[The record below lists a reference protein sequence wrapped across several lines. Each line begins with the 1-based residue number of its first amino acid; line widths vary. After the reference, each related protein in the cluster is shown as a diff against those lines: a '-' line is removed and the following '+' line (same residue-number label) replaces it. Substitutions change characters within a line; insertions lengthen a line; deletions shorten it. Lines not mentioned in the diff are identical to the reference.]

1 MSDAFEISKEQLF
14 GSWSSLNTQDAVQIT
29 SRAGFDFITMDLQ
42 HGLNTLDGLAQFVDR
57 AHEGGSGAIVR
68 VPWNAPEY
76 IMRALDLEADYVIV
90 PMITGVD
97 DARRA
102 VSYSCYPP
110 AGIRS
115 WGPAKGYVH
124 DLDTNTYIA
133 RQKPRVIAMIETV
146 GAVQELAEILAIE
159 NLAGLYIGPGDLGL
173 SHEIGRVSPRHSDT
187 LRNIVEGIVTQARAA
202 GVSVGID
209 CGSVDDARY
218 WLEHGMNYVICTSDS
233 LLLYEASHD
242 FVQRMRGPERVS
254 GRARYDV

>member
-1 MSDAFEISKEQLF
+1 MSDAFKISKEHLF
-14 GSWSSLNTQDAVQIT
+14 GAWSSVNSQDAVQIT

-42 HGLNTLDGLAQFVDR
+42 HGLNTLNDLAPFVDR
-57 AHEGGSGAIVR
+57 AHEGGSGAVVR

-90 PMITGVD
+90 PMIASAD

-115 WGPAKGYVH
+115 WGPVKGYVH
-124 DLDTNTYIA
+124 DLDTTTYIA

-146 GAVQELAEILAIE
+146 GAVQELAKILAID

-173 SHEIGRVSPRHSDT
+173 SHGLGRVSPRHDDA
-187 LRNIVEGIVTQARAA
+187 LRNIVEGIVSQARAA
-202 GVSVGID
+202 GLSVGID

-233 LLLYEASHD
+233 LLLYEASRD
-242 FVQRMRGPERVS
+242 FVQRMRGPGHVS
-254 GRARYDV
+254 SRASYGI